1 MAAARDTDA
10 MVTDAVSGRPAR
22 AMRTAH
28 AEEMARHPDDRAAF
42 PQMYA
47 LSAPILAASEPD
59 AASFQ
64 LYGQAAALARD
75 LPAGDLVGRLVAE
88 ARAVIAGLRAG

>member
-1 MAAARDTDA
+1 

-22 AMRTAH
+22 AMRTAC
-28 AEEMARHPDDRAAF
+28 AEEMARHPDDRAAL

-47 LSAPILAASEPD
+47 LSGPILAASKPD

-64 LYGQAAALARD
+64 LRDKPAALARD
-75 LPAGDLVGRLVAE
+75 RPAGEPLAQLSAE
-88 ARAVIAGLRAG
+88 ARAVDPGLGAG